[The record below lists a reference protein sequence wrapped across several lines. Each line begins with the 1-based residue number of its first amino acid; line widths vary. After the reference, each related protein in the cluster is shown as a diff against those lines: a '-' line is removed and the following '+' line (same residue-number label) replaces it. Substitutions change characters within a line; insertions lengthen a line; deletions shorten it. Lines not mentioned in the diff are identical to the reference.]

1 MPDEVFERLERVEVQ
16 RADYIRVLSNHTAA
30 IAANT
35 GTLANMQQ
43 MLGQL
48 VAEVA
53 AVRQDVTGVA
63 GRLESLE
70 DRFDRLDAFL
80 RSKLNG
86 GERC

>member
-1 MPDEVFERLERVEVQ
+1 MRTISGCCPATPRQLR
-16 RADYIRVLSNHTAA
+16 R
-30 IAANT
+30 
-35 GTLANMQQ
+35 TLAPWQTCK

-80 RSKLNG
+80 R
-86 GERC
+86 R